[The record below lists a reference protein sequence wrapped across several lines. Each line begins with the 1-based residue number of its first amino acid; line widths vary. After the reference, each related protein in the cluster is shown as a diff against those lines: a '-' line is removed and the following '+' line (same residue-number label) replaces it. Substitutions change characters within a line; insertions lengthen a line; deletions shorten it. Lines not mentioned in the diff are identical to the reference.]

1 MDRDL
6 DSDCNDLDTDYNHLD
21 TDYNHSVDFKMEG
34 GARLQASSAQPE
46 S

>member
-21 TDYNHSVDFKMEG
+21 TDYNHSVDFKTEG